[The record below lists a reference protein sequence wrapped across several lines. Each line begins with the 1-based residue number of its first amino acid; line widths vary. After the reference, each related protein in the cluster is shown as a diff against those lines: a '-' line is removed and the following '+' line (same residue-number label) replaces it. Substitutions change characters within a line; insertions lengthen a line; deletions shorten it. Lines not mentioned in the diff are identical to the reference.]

1 MATEIEKK
9 YRLEDGDAERL
20 ASTLAEF
27 NAEYLGEDHEE
38 NIIFSSS
45 SLAENAS
52 VVRIRR
58 IDGRA
63 ILTYKRRLP
72 GISDLK
78 HQIEYETEI
87 ADADAMTA
95 ILESLGLEPKIV
107 YEKRRRKWRLRSAEV
122 VLDVLPFGSFMEIEG
137 SVTAIKEAEMLLD
150 AEELEAVADT
160 YPRLTAA
167 LGKMVDGRIEARFDH
182 SSR

>member
-137 SVTAIKEAEMLLD
+137 SVTAIKEAD
-150 AEELEAVADT
+150 FTKDG
-160 YPRLTAA
+160 PRLKHIECNYVPRCRYSPDSYATA
-167 LGKMVDGRIEARFDH
+167 LDDIH
-182 SSR
+182 